1 MVICSH
7 LDLSILLLP
16 LPPPFLILRVTFDPL
31 EEGSTDKGY
40 VLADSIVLDP
50 SPSVQMHR
58 SAKEMG
64 GV

>member
-1 MVICSH
+1 MISYSH
-7 LDLSILLLP
+7 LGSSILLLP
-16 LPPPFLILRVTFDPL
+16 LPPFLILRVTFDPL

-40 VLADSIVLDP
+40 VLADSIVWDP